1 MTAVTH
7 EGLRRASRRPRAGA
21 RVVRPGGATSR
32 SGASTVGR
40 PVLSTS
46 GASAAAGV
54 AAPSWSGGVLAGNKV
69 RLVLAGRRLRMG
81 SGAFVL
87 FVLGSLTMM
96 LIVLLFLNTSLAE
109 DSFRLLDVRQASKE
123 LTVRE
128 ETLSEQ
134 LAAAESPV
142 GLEQRARDLGMVPA
156 GSPLFLRL
164 SDGKILGQS
173 TPALAPPAPKAKKAK
188 SKPADSAAAGS
199 TGVTAAGG
207 ESPVD
212 GQTGFSGGIGGE
224 TPVSGS
230 TQWTD
235 NGEII
240 DPRTGQ
246 PMLPAPTTAPGGEQ
260 SVGLIPSG
268 AR

>member
-1 MTAVTH
+1 MTAVPH

-21 RVVRPGGATSR
+21 RVVRPGSAATSR
-32 SGASTVGR
+32 SRSTGLGG
-40 PVLSTS
+40 PALSTS
-46 GASAAAGV
+46 AASVAAGT
-54 AAPSWSGGVLAGNKV
+54 AAPTWSGGVLAGNKV

-87 FVLGSLTMM
+87 FVLGSLTMT

-109 DSFRLLDVRQASKE
+109 DSFRLLNVRQSAKE
-123 LTVRE
+123 LTIRE
-128 ETLSEQ
+128 QTLSEQ

-142 GLEQRARDLGMVPA
+142 GLEQRARDLGMVAA

-188 SKPADSAAAGS
+188 AKPVDGAAAGAS
-199 TGVTAAGG
+199 GTAAGG
-207 ESPVD
+207 ETPVD

-230 TQWTD
+230 SQWTD
-235 NGEII
+235 SGEII
-240 DPRTGQ
+240 DPLTGK
-246 PMLPAPTTAPGGEQ
+246 PMLPVPTTAPGGEQ

>member
-1 MTAVTH
+1 MTAVPH
-7 EGLRRASRRPRAGA
+7 EGLRRAPRRPRPGA

-32 SGASTVGR
+32 SGAPNVGG
-40 PVLSTS
+40 PVLS
-46 GASAAAGV
+46 ASAASASVSAGV
-54 AAPSWSGGVLAGNKV
+54 AAPSWSGDVLAGNKI

-87 FVLGSLTMM
+87 FVLGSLTMA

-109 DSFRLLDVRQASKE
+109 DSFRLLNVRQASKD
-123 LTVRE
+123 LTIRE
-128 ETLSEQ
+128 QTLSEQ

-173 TPALAPPAPKAKKAK
+173 NPALAPPAPKAKKAK
-188 SKPADSAAAGS
+188 PKPADSAAAGA
-199 TGVTAAGG
+199 TAAGG
-207 ESPVD
+207 ETPVD

-224 TPVSGS
+224 TPVGVS

-235 NGEII
+235 SGEII
-240 DPRTGQ
+240 DPTTGR